1 MKMNQISLYLA
12 GIVLTVVFFALD
24 LSLELG
30 VAGGLPYIAVVLLGL
45 WSRQKNYLLAASLT
59 GSVLTILGF
68 FLSPAGGEVW
78 KVLLNRSLA
87 LLAIWVTAIL
97 CFFYKRKEEALWKS
111 QRELE
116 SLLDEKNLALKATS
130 EKLIRN
136 ISEHRLTEENLHES
150 EMHIHSILDNTV
162 DAIITI
168 DEKGIVKSFNIA
180 AEKIFDYSSSEV
192 IGQNISMLM
201 PTPDRDEHDQYIQN
215 YISTGEAK
223 IIGIGREV
231 AGLSKD
237 GNLISLELAISPIV
251 LGEERRFIGIMRD
264 ITERKIAEQN
274 LNNSR
279 QEFRDLYHRLQTA
292 REDERTRIAR
302 EIHDELGQMLTAIKI
317 DLCWLKKK
325 LPKDQEVFS
334 DKMLSMSKF
343 LDSTIEDVRRI
354 SSDLRPEVL
363 DLLGLD
369 EAIGWQAEEFQ
380 NRTGIRCNLNINLKD
395 IKLEPN
401 CSTTFFRIFQEALTN
416 VARYADASEVDINL
430 IRDNGNLTLTVKDNG
445 IGITENQISNSKSL
459 GLIGIRERVNLF
471 NGKFIIQGSQG
482 KGTSLFIS
490 IPLEICEEK

>member
-1 MKMNQISLYLA
+1 MNQINLYLA

-136 ISEHRLTEENLHES
+136 ISEYRLTEENLHES
-150 EMHIHSILDNTV
+150 EMHIHSILGNTV

-237 GNLISLELAISPIV
+237 GNLIFLELAVSSIV
-251 LGEERRFIGIMRD
+251 LGKERRFIGIMRD

-279 QEFRDLYHRLQTA
+279 QEFRDLYHRLQTV
-292 REDERTRIAR
+292 REEERTRIAR
-302 EIHDELGQMLTAIKI
+302 EIHDELGQM
-317 DLCWLKKK
+317 
-325 LPKDQEVFS
+325 
-334 DKMLSMSKF
+334 
-343 LDSTIEDVRRI
+343 
-354 SSDLRPEVL
+354 
-363 DLLGLD
+363 
-369 EAIGWQAEEFQ
+369 
-380 NRTGIRCNLNINLKD
+380 
-395 IKLEPN
+395 
-401 CSTTFFRIFQEALTN
+401 
-416 VARYADASEVDINL
+416 
-430 IRDNGNLTLTVKDNG
+430 
-445 IGITENQISNSKSL
+445 
-459 GLIGIRERVNLF
+459 
-471 NGKFIIQGSQG
+471 
-482 KGTSLFIS
+482 
-490 IPLEICEEK
+490 